1 MNIHEYRFLL
11 SEVGTLNALIARIP
25 HDHVI
30 ERMGFEHRLRQVEG
44 ELKAYEG
51 YSPEVVEARLT
62 FRGKPVSGSRG
73 GSANF
78 LSNVTKRFATAIH
91 YIGASQ
97 KYVNLNPSGAVRDKK
112 DYELMITDT
121 AIGSFGFRVEEASLR
136 PSLLDEPTPVER
148 AIGGFKTILEASVG
162 SDSQLAEAI
171 GDADIRAINAVR
183 DFLNDVAK
191 EDAVCAL
198 EFKGDEFRFIDA
210 LQVKRSRDRL
220 DRDNVQEGE
229 VKFSGRFQGFLPR
242 SHRAEFLIE
251 ATDDA
256 SFSEHVGEV
265 INCPVIPSP
274 NDADINSVLN
284 QTVQVDSRA
293 RRVGAARPRFVI
305 LDWRQLAS

>member
-11 SEVGTLNALIARIP
+11 SEVGTLKALIARTRP
-25 HDHVI
+25 DEVI
-30 ERMGFEHRLRQVEG
+30 ERMSFEGRLRQVEE
-44 ELKAYEG
+44 ELRAYES

-73 GSANF
+73 GSVNF
-78 LSNVTKRFATAIH
+78 LSSITKRFATAIH

-97 KYVNLNPSGAVRDKK
+97 KYVNLNPSGTVRDKK

-121 AIGSFGFRVEEASLR
+121 ATGSFGFRVEEASQQ

-148 AIGGFKTILEASVG
+148 AIGGFKSILEASVG
-162 SDSQLAEAI
+162 TDSQLAEAI

-198 EFKGDEFRFIDA
+198 EFKGDEFRFRDA

-220 DRDNVQEGE
+220 DQNNVQEDE
-229 VKFSGRFQGFLPR
+229 VEFSGRFQGFLPN
-242 SHRAEFLIE
+242 SHRAEFLVD

-256 SFSEHVGEV
+256 SFSEYVGAV
-265 INCPVIPSP
+265 VNCPVIPSP
-274 NDADINSVLN
+274 NDTDINSVLN
-284 QTVQVDSRA
+284 QTVQVNSRA

-305 LDWRQLAS
+305 LDWRQAS